1 MVAKDSYVIVLDFLP
16 HGRPGDRRAEPI
28 AQAIGEKFFN
38 LLEIVIKDEIT
49 VKLNDRLYIGGDK
62 RDKVKY
68 IRSRIDYSNLTNF
81 SKAELESTV
90 NELISGDEKRFVD
103 LFNKARPITTRLH
116 SLELFP
122 GIGKRHMWEIIK
134 KRREKPFESFD
145 DLKSRV
151 AMLPDPKRMII
162 KRILNELQ
170 NKDRHRLFVA
180 SDRI

>member
-16 HGRPGDRRAEPI
+16 HGRSGDRRAEPI

-38 LLEIVIKDEIT
+38 LLEIVIKDEVT

-62 RDKVKY
+62 RERVKY
-68 IRSRIDYSNLTNF
+68 IRSRIDYNNLTNF
-81 SKAELESTV
+81 SKAELESTI
-90 NELISGDEKRFVD
+90 NDLISSDEKRFVD
-103 LFNKARPITTRLH
+103 LFNRAGSITTRLH

-145 DLKSRV
+145 DLKARV
-151 AMLPDPKRMII
+151 AMLPNPKKMII
-162 KRILNELQ
+162 KRILDELQ

-180 SDRI
+180 SGRI